1 MAIKE
6 APKLGFLECCEA
18 LAACEATEY
27 VNVLDAEGR
36 LIARVEVRGGH
47 PDAGAALVWKEGLKH
62 GSVKYK
68 LQAIGTDGRPV
79 PSSEIERASYTLSPV
94 APQQQESQS
103 VVPALSDVLR
113 AQGEG
118 WKGLAAEMQGVIGTL
133 GTALSRVHEET
144 ELWRRNCNDQSRL
157 RAEAEATAFSR
168 TLELEQ
174 CERNLDRAI
183 TFARDITS
191 RYAELLAHAGEP
203 TPWPEIIDAAKT
215 SLAPL
220 AEAGAPLLSILVA
233 RMMEQQGQQ

>member
-1 MAIKE
+1 MALKE
-6 APKLGFLECCEA
+6 PVKLGFLECCEA

-27 VNVLDAEGR
+27 INVLDADGR
-36 LIARVEVRGGH
+36 IIARVDVRGGH
-47 PDAGAALVWKEGLKH
+47 PDANAGLVWKEGLKH

-79 PSSEIERASYTLSPV
+79 PSSEIERASYTLSPA
-94 APQQQESQS
+94 APQQESLS

-144 ELWRRNCNDQSRL
+144 ELWRRNCNEQSRL

-174 CERNLDRAI
+174 SERSLDRAI
-183 TFARDITS
+183 DFARDITT

-233 RMMEQQGQQ
+233 RMMEQGQQGQ